1 MALSRPIVI
10 DASVVLALI
19 LDEPEGADVE
29 RAMRSWVA
37 TRRPLIVPSQFWLEV
52 FNRLIRL
59 PGASG
64 RSVLAALHRLDTF
77 GLVTEQPDRPWLLRV
92 LDLTERHRL
101 TAYDAGYL
109 ALAERMDAELASL
122 DRDLIAAAGERAVV
136 FGRDHRIHEEPAWYE
151 REVTWPAYKGVSAYL
166 ASLRAEALA
175 GRD

>member
-1 MALSRPIVI
+1 MIRPIVI

-19 LDEPEGADVE
+19 LDEPEGPDVE

-37 TRRPLIVPSQFWLEV
+37 TGRPLLVPSQFWPEV
-52 FNRLIRL
+52 VNRLIRL

-77 GLVTEQPDRPWLLRV
+77 GLVTEQPDRPWLLR
-92 LDLTERHRL
+92 LLHLTERHRL

-122 DRDLIAAAGERAVV
+122 DRDLVAAAGERAIA
-136 FGRDHRIHEEPAWYE
+136 FGRDHRIHEQPATYE
-151 REVTWPAYKGVSAYL
+151 HDVTWPNYREASAYL
-166 ASLRAEALA
+166 AHLRAEALA
-175 GRD
+175 GRG